1 MSDDRWTALDRPE
14 PLVSGVYG
22 RWSGKANRGEK
33 YDPERL
39 RLFACACLRRLWPLL
54 GEGHR
59 GAVELL
65 EQHARSPRLGDL
77 AAARRAYR
85 DEARELTQEWVRLW
99 AARWSATNVQRALS
113 KWNFPWYTMTGLA
126 GEGCADLPARLEI
139 TARCRAASAV
149 WKAAEAKVTTAALAC
164 TKAAEAVG
172 FQEMCERARQGQQP
186 TLPGGYAYAPTYS
199 TRESAAQAD
208 LFRDVFV
215 NPSRGPVRAERSWL
229 AWNGRTVVKMARAI
243 DKSQEWDRLPV
254 LADALEDA
262 GCTDAEVLGHLR
274 SEGPHVRG
282 CWAIDL
288 LLGRVL

>member
-1 MSDDRWTALDRPE
+1 MSRDTWETSKH
-14 PLVSGVYG
+14 PLVSGLYS
-22 RWSGKANRGEK
+22 RWGARANRGEK

-54 GEGHR
+54 DDGHR
-59 GAVELL
+59 RAVELL
-65 EQHARSPRLGDL
+65 EGHARSPRLGDL
-77 AAARRAYR
+77 ASARRAYR
-85 DEARELTQEWVRLW
+85 DGARHLTQEWVRLW
-99 AARWSATNVQRALS
+99 DARWDASGVARALG
-113 KWNFPWYTMTGLA
+113 KWSFSWHLMQAVA
-126 GEGCADLPARLEI
+126 GEGRADLAARLEI

-172 FQEMCERARQGQQP
+172 FLEASEQARQGQQP
-186 TLPGGYAYAPTYS
+186 TLSDGHYYGPTHS
-199 TRESAAQAD
+199 ARESAAQAD
-208 LFRDVFV
+208 LLRDIFL
-215 NPSRGPVRAERSWL
+215 NPSRGPVRAARAWL
-229 AWNGRTVVKMARAI
+229 AWNGRTVVKLARAV

-262 GCTDAEVLGHLR
+262 GCTDAELLGHLR
-274 SEGPHVRG
+274 SPGPHVRG